1 MKIIIVGC
9 GKIGSVLISNLVA
22 EGHDVTAIDSDPAV
36 INELT
41 NIYDVIGVP
50 GNGVDCDI
58 LDEAGVAEAE
68 LFAAVTGSDEFNML
82 SCYIARKMGAK
93 QTLARIRNPEYN
105 DSSLAFLRQ
114 HLDLSM
120 PINPER
126 LAARELFHVL
136 RLPSAANVE
145 TFSMRNFEMV
155 ELKLKSDSA
164 LDGLSLIDLRQKYPQ
179 KFLVCVVQ
187 RGEEVIIPDGNFVLK
202 SGDKVGLTATP
213 SELHKL
219 LKNLGLLKKQ
229 ARNVMILGASKT
241 AYYLAKALLAA
252 GNAVKII
259 EKNATRCEEFS
270 EKLPDAVII
279 HGDGAQQELLLEEGL
294 KSMDAFVA
302 LTGMD
307 EQNILMSYFAQTQD
321 VPKVIAKVNRDEFA
335 PMAEH
340 LGLDTLV
347 SPRRTVANIIVRYAR
362 ALENSRDSSVETLY
376 KLMDGKA
383 EALEFIVHNDCELVN
398 IQLKDLHL
406 KSNILIA
413 GIFRNKKILIPAGN
427 DHIAVGDKV
436 VILTT
441 GHRINNLSDILK

>member
-1 MKIIIVGC
+1 MKINIVGC
-9 GKIGSVLISNLVA
+9 GKIGSVLVSNLVA
-22 EGHDVTAIDSDPAV
+22 EGHDVTAIDSDPTV

-41 NIYDVIGVP
+41 NIYDVIGVS

-58 LDEAGVAEAE
+58 LAEAGVAEAE
-68 LFAAVTGSDEFNML
+68 LFAAVTGSDEFNRL

-213 SELHKL
+213 AELHKL

-241 AYYLAKALLAA
+241 AYYLAKALITA
-252 GNAVKII
+252 GNAFKII
-259 EKNATRCEEFS
+259 EKNAARCEEFS

-307 EQNILMSYFAQTQD
+307 EQNILMSYFAQAQN

-383 EALEFIVHNDCELVN
+383 EALEFIVHNDCELVD
-398 IQLKDLHL
+398 IQLKDLPL

-413 GIFRNKKILIPAGN
+413 GIFRNKKILIPAGD

>member
-9 GKIGSVLISNLVA
+9 GKIGSVLISSLVA

-58 LDEAGVAEAE
+58 LEEAGVAEAE

-82 SCYIARKMGAK
+82 SCFIARKMGAK
-93 QTLARIRNPEYN
+93 HTLARIRNPEYN
-105 DSSLAFLRQ
+105 DSSLGFLRQ

-126 LAARELFHVL
+126 LAARELYHVL
-136 RLPSAANVE
+136 KLPSAANVE

-155 ELKLKSDSA
+155 ELKLKADSA
-164 LDGLSLIDLRQKYPQ
+164 LNDLSLIDLRQKYPQ

-187 RGEEVIIPDGNFVLK
+187 RGEQVFIPDGNFVLK

-219 LKNLGLLKKQ
+219 LKNLDLLKKQ

-241 AYYLAKALLAA
+241 AYYLAKSLLDA

-259 EKNATRCEEFS
+259 EKNAARCEEFS
-270 EKLPDAVII
+270 EKLPGAVII

-302 LTGMD
+302 LTGID
-307 EQNILMSYFAQTQD
+307 EQNILMSYFAQTQN
-321 VPKVIAKVNRDEFA
+321 VPKVVAKVNRDEFA

-362 ALENSRDSSVETLY
+362 ALENSLDSSVETLY

-383 EALEFIVHNDCELVN
+383 EALEFIVRSDCELVN

-413 GIFRNKKILIPAGN
+413 GIFRNKKILIPAGD

-441 GHRINNLSDILK
+441 GHRINKLSDILK

>member
-58 LDEAGVAEAE
+58 LSEAGVAEAE

-82 SCYIARKMGAK
+82 SCYIARQMGAK

-105 DSSLAFLRQ
+105 DSSLGFLRQ
-114 HLDLSM
+114 HLHLSM

-126 LAARELFHVL
+126 LAARELYHVL
-136 RLPSAANVE
+136 KLPSAANVV

-155 ELKLKSDSA
+155 ELKLKSESA

-213 SELHKL
+213 SEMHKL

-241 AYYLAKALLAA
+241 AYYLAKALIDA

-259 EKNATRCEEFS
+259 EKDAARCEEFS

-307 EQNILMSYFAQTQD
+307 EQNILMSYFAQMQN

-383 EALEFIVHNDCELVN
+383 EALELVVHNDCELVN
-398 IQLKDLHL
+398 IKLKDLRL

-413 GIFRNKKILIPAGN
+413 GIFRNKKILIPAGD

-436 VILTT
+436 VILAT
-441 GHRINNLSDILK
+441 GHRINHLSDILK

>member
-1 MKIIIVGC
+1 MKIFIVGC
-9 GKIGSVLISNLVA
+9 GKIGSVLVSNLVA
-22 EGHDVTAIDSDPAV
+22 EGHDVTAIDSDPTV

-58 LDEAGVAEAE
+58 LAEAGVAEAE

-213 SELHKL
+213 AELHKL

-241 AYYLAKALLAA
+241 AYYLAKALITA

-259 EKNATRCEEFS
+259 EKNAARCEEFS

-307 EQNILMSYFAQTQD
+307 EQNILMSYFAQAQN

-383 EALEFIVHNDCELVN
+383 EALEFIVHNDCELVD
-398 IQLKDLHL
+398 IQLKDLPL

-413 GIFRNKKILIPAGN
+413 GIFRNKKILIPAGD